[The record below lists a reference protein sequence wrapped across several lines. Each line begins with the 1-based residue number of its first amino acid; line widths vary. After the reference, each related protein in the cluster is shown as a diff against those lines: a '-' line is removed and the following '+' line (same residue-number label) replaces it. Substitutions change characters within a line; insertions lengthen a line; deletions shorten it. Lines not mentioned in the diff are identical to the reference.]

1 MRQQKFDKI
10 QILILFSLKADY
22 RAQVLSLQFLK
33 PPCFITEKK
42 ILSDPVDLQN
52 KNFFKNMCEKNLI
65 SKRKALFSWSQTS
78 IFGLHNAIMENNVIS

>member
-10 QILILFSLKADY
+10 QIWILFSLKADY

-52 KNFFKNMCEKNLI
+52 KNIIKKHVRKKSNLQEKSPFFLVSNI
-65 SKRKALFSWSQTS
+65 HIWTP
-78 IFGLHNAIMENNVIS
+78 

>member
-1 MRQQKFDKI
+1 MRQQKFDKL
-10 QILILFSLKADY
+10 QIWILFSLKADY

-52 KNFFKNMCEKNLI
+52 KNFFKNMCEKKSNLKEKSPFFLGLKHPYLDSI
-65 SKRKALFSWSQTS
+65 MQSWK
-78 IFGLHNAIMENNVIS
+78 IM